1 MTETKQ
7 IKLDDSFKR
16 LMPKYLVKELDK
28 VLEKYENYTGPRFR
42 CMTGFAEVWDEY
54 SKHIWNTP
62 KSHWITPTDW
72 FKRNEAKFI
81 LKPANSVKECSN
93 QITGMVMDK
102 ASYDDSEDLSKAI
115 KHSITVIDNEKSKK
129 K

>member
-7 IKLDDSFKR
+7 IELENSFKR

-28 VLEKYENYTGPRFR
+28 VLEKYENYTGTNYFNKNY
-42 CMTGFAEVWDEY
+42 FAEVWNEY

-81 LKPANSVKECSN
+81 LEPANSVKECSN
-93 QITGMVMDK
+93 QITDMVIDK
-102 ASYDDSEDLSKAI
+102 ASNEDLSKAI
-115 KHSITVIDNEKSKK
+115 RHSINIIDNEKSKK